1 MRAVASAPTTLCSK
15 STVSRETLV
24 LRASQKAFT
33 AWISDRMLLS
43 ERSNCTKL
51 SLFPRFRE
59 IAVSPLAMIL
69 FPLSLSCLILVQRT
83 ISSPTTTP
91 PAGPM
96 WQYAMDK
103 KESSEFPLRPSARCV
118 APSSPIALWSMT
130 KLRRGMFSRNERD
143 SDWHPNADIFTSN
156 NSRCTN
162 PGQLCDSFFPLSRQ
176 FSHIEATPSSP
187 TSVLQKNKDRI
198 EM

>member
-1 MRAVASAPTTLCSK
+1 
-15 STVSRETLV
+15 
-24 LRASQKAFT
+24 
-33 AWISDRMLLS
+33 
-43 ERSNCTKL
+43 
-51 SLFPRFRE
+51 
-59 IAVSPLAMIL
+59 
-69 FPLSLSCLILVQRT
+69 
-83 ISSPTTTP
+83 
-91 PAGPM
+91 
-96 WQYAMDK
+96 
-103 KESSEFPLRPSARCV
+103 
-118 APSSPIALWSMT
+118 MT

-162 PGQLCDSFFPLSRQ
+162 PGQLCDSFFPLSLSKERSMPKNQQLRLPTYRQ